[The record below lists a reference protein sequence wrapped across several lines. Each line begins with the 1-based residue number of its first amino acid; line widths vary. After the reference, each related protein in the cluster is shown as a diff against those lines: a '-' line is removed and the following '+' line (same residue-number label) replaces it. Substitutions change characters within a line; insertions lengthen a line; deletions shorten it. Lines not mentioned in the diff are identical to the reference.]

1 MKTEK
6 TPESIADGTA
16 PAVVCSAWLGSDIY
30 WRIFTALGEY
40 RKEHQAAEYP
50 NGREASKWGDHEA
63 VARFRKE
70 YCTRTP
76 TSETMA
82 IIQAWIRLDDAEQDS
97 AGRGGRSPSAIGV
110 MRTIDEAALTLPN
123 NSGQTDAPKS

>member
-40 RKEHQAAEYP
+40 HVYANCICSSR
-50 NGREASKWGDHEA
+50 
-63 VARFRKE
+63 
-70 YCTRTP
+70 
-76 TSETMA
+76 
-82 IIQAWIRLDDAEQDS
+82 IRLDDAEQDS